1 MSDCIFCKII
11 DGKIP
16 SYKIYEDENTFAFLD
31 IHPASR
37 YHTLVVPKKHFNN
50 TFDTPSQDL
59 QQIMVAIKKITNLY
73 KTKLGIENL
82 QILNSSGSE
91 AQQDVFHTHFHI
103 IPRSVG
109 DGQDVK
115 WVTHPEWVV
124 EFTNMIELLG

>member
-11 DGKIP
+11 EGKIP
-16 SYKIYEDENTFAFLD
+16 SYKVYEDENTFAFLD

-37 YHTLVVPKKHFNN
+37 YHTLVVPKKHFDNI
-50 TFDTPSQDL
+50 FDTPSQDL
-59 QQIMVAIKKITNLY
+59 QQIMIAIKKITDLY

-103 IPRSVG
+103 IPRSLG
-109 DGQDVK
+109 DGQDGV
-115 WVTHPEWVV
+115 H
-124 EFTNMIELLG
+124 